1 MEGTD
6 VLLLFANFAG
16 VAMYAPQG
24 CVSVLTFLVL
34 NLASRECRC
43 REVVVAY
50 AALQRGGAG
59 LTMHAYRGALVE
71 SVYVLVLFANF
82 AGVAVHA
89 PQECVLVLTSFLL
102 KLAVRECCF

>member
-1 MEGTD
+1 MEGAD

-16 VAMYAPQG
+16 VAMYAPQE
-24 CVSVLTFLVL
+24 CVSVLTFHVL
-34 NLASRECRC
+34 NLAARECCC

-89 PQECVLVLTSFLL
+89 SQESVSVLTPPFS
-102 KLAVRECCF
+102 KLAV